1 MTKELLFAIPA
12 NAEEITKK
20 LFENGLWEKFDSSA
34 SCRDDYEVKG
44 NTLKFYLIGDHN
56 HTHGS
61 FQDAVI
67 GLASKLGYSV
77 AIRKYEDFDCRDDWW
92 EATNVIQFYKTG
104 SKGHLLED
112 ENTKENLD
120 YLRDNGFNCQ
130 TYEQYIKSTNEYL
143 DELVA

>member
-34 SCRDDYEVKG
+34 SCRDNYEVKG
-44 NTLKFYLIGDHN
+44 NTLKFSLCGDFN

-61 FQDAVI
+61 FQNAVTE
-67 GLASKLGYSV
+67 LASRLGYSV
-77 AIRKYEDFDCRDDWW
+77 AIRKCEDVKCINDWW
-92 EATNVIQFYKTG
+92 GAINVIQFYKTG

-112 ENTKENLD
+112 ENLKD
-120 YLRDNGFNCQ
+120 DPV
-130 TYEQYIKSTNEYL
+130 YEQYIKDTNKYL
-143 DELVA
+143 DELAA

>member
-12 NAEEITKK
+12 NAEEVTKK

-44 NTLKFYLIGDHN
+44 NTLKFYLRGDYR

-61 FQDAVI
+61 FQNAVTE
-67 GLASKLGYSV
+67 LASRLGYSV
-77 AIRKYEDFDCRDDWW
+77 AIRKYENFCYIANWW

-104 SKGHLLED
+104 SKGYLLED
-112 ENTKENLD
+112 EIAKEEF
-120 YLRDNGFNCQ
+120 RDVQ
-130 TYEQYIKSTNEYL
+130 TYEQYIKDTNKYL
-143 DELVA
+143 DELAA

>member
-34 SCRDDYEVKG
+34 SCRDEYEVKG
-44 NTLKFYLIGDHN
+44 NTLKFYLCGDYS

-61 FQDAVI
+61 FQDAVTE
-67 GLASKLGYSV
+67 LASRLGYSV
-77 AIRKYEDFDCRDDWW
+77 VIRKYEDFYCINDWW

-112 ENTKENLD
+112 ENLKD
-120 YLRDNGFNCQ
+120 DPI
-130 TYEQYIKSTNEYL
+130 YEQYIKDTNKYL
-143 DELVA
+143 DELAA